1 MIHANSEENALGYSS
16 LYIEAGSSLNV
27 VKQEKHDFSNKNVI
41 FFCCFWKYKASGVRG
56 FN

>member
-27 VKQEKHDFSNKNVI
+27 HKQEKHDFSNKNVI